1 MIGAPTDTHTH
12 THKTKKILSH
22 STPIEWASASAPLWR
37 PVRGDSNRAT
47 RVRRRDVHHPSVAA
61 HREQQIIDRR
71 HTQKKSKAKGKS
83 KRPAG
88 SQWPVAVSVST
99 ASSSRQEQDTHRRR
113 RNNRRRRRRRRHWR
127 RGGGAGVGG
136 GGPRSLVGGG
146 GGGGGGGWRK
156 NWEIGKKKPTTDA
169 ASGDGRAATP
179 SGSEKRSDGTGVGR
193 AGTNHRRPPTGPPFA
208 RAI

>member
-1 MIGAPTDTHTH
+1 MAGGRFRFDGVVFETRTR
-12 THKTKKILSH
+12 H
-22 STPIEWASASAPLWR
+22 SP
-37 PVRGDSNRAT
+37 
-47 RVRRRDVHHPSVAA
+47 AA
-61 HREQQIIDRR
+61 
-71 HTQKKSKAKGKS
+71 AKQS
-83 KRPAG
+83 
-88 SQWPVAVSVST
+88 
-99 ASSSRQEQDTHRRR
+99 ASSSAAAAAALETRRR
-113 RNNRRRRRRRRHWR
+113 
-127 RGGGAGVGG
+127 GGVGG

-169 ASGDGRAATP
+169 ASGDGRAAMP